1 MMNFVV
7 LTIFPEMF
15 DPFWSHGIIRR
26 AIEHKKICTSTV
38 NIRDYAQ
45 DRHQVTDDRPFGGG
59 SGMVMKP
66 EPLAG
71 AIRAATQKMPTAG
84 TILLTPQ
91 GRPFD
96 QNMAKALASFDG
108 LVLICGRYEGVDER
122 ICHDLIDYEISIGD
136 FVLTGG
142 ELAAM
147 IIVDAVTRLIPGA
160 LGGEDAAEKDS
171 FSNGLLEHAHYTRPR
186 IFEGREVP
194 EVLLSGHHQ
203 EIERWRLKSS
213 LMRTLLKR
221 SDLLQHK
228 NLNRQEIEIL
238 DKWRREL
245 KRILELHHKK
255 EDNSSAIETRGHK
268 KKIE

>member
-1 MMNFVV
+1 MMHFTV

-15 DPFWSHGIIRR
+15 EPFWAHGIIRR
-26 AIEHKKICTSTV
+26 AIEHKKIFTSTV

-45 DRHQVTDDRPFGGG
+45 DRHQVTDDRPYGGG

-66 EPLAG
+66 EPLAA
-71 AIRAATQKMPTAG
+71 AIRAATRKMPAAG

-96 QNMAKALASFDG
+96 QKLAKELVSLDG
-108 LVLICGRYEGVDER
+108 LVLICGRYEGIDER
-122 ICHDLIDYEISIGD
+122 ISHDLIDDEISIGD
-136 FVLTGG
+136 YVLTGG

-160 LGGEDAAEKDS
+160 LGGEDAAENDS
-171 FSNGLLEHAHYTRPR
+171 FAKGLLEHAHYTRPQM
-186 IFEGREVP
+186 FEGREVP

-203 EIERWRLKSS
+203 EIKKWRLESS

-221 SDLLQHK
+221 SDLLQNK
-228 NLNRQEIEIL
+228 DLSRQEIEIL
-238 DKWRREL
+238 EKWRREIN
-245 KRILELHHKK
+245 KILERQPRREGEK
-255 EDNSSAIETRGHK
+255 S
-268 KKIE
+268 